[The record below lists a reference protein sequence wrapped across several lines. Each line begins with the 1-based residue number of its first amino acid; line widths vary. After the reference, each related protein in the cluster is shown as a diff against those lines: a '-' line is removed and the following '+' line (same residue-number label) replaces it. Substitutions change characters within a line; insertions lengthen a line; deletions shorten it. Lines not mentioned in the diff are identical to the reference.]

1 MPFDKTAY
9 QREYMRRR
17 RAAARDAKPTP
28 AKPTRKKMTFAQAVE
43 VIYLHVKSNPGAAA
57 PAVAKVLDVDADLF
71 VNVVLALE
79 AGGQI
84 RVDRANDQRLYLT
97 A

>member
-9 QREYMRRR
+9 QREYMRKR
-17 RAAARDAKPTP
+17 RAAAQKAAPVKPLR
-28 AKPTRKKMTFAQAVE
+28 KPMTFAQGVE
-43 VIYLHVKSNPGAAA
+43 AIYLHIKKNPGAVAGAVLAA
-57 PAVAKVLDVDADLF
+57 LNMDADLF

-84 RVDRANDQRLYLT
+84 RVDRENNHCLYLT